1 MVTVVC
7 TKRGFA
13 SGAVVQEHIQC
24 TIADMQLRKMV
35 VHKRHIR
42 IVDGV
47 TRGVSSGVSGKD
59 SLKSE
64 A

>member
-1 MVTVVC
+1 MYIC

-13 SGAVVQEHIQC
+13 SGAVIKVYIQC
-24 TIADMQLRKMV
+24 TIADMQQRKMV

-42 IVDGV
+42 IADGM
-47 TRGVSSGVSGKD
+47 TRGVFSGVSGKD

>member
-1 MVTVVC
+1 
-7 TKRGFA
+7 
-13 SGAVVQEHIQC
+13 
-24 TIADMQLRKMV
+24 MV

-42 IVDGV
+42 IADGV

-64 A
+64 AWIETESGEEAS